1 MSTNLDTI
9 LKTYYFL
16 RCHFYNSSRATLM
29 NNFGNIKSSFA
40 AVSDNN
46 LISLLLY
53 GNDKLD
59 GRRNRRIFRMSTI
72 RFIEDSRRF
81 DEQLFY
87 NLPASYPYAAI
98 FICCFAE
105 GFILLFQRASF
116 TRYFTLGFFFIISY
130 NFTFYISAIQ
140 MKNISCFVFCFCFKK
155 LFRKKRN
162 KVHIFFYI

>member
-1 MSTNLDTI
+1 MAMVSSMTEGI
-9 LKTYYFL
+9 EEYFE
-16 RCHFYNSSRATLM
+16 SK
-29 NNFGNIKSSFA
+29 NIS
-40 AVSDNN
+40 
-46 LISLLLY
+46 
-53 GNDKLD
+53 
-59 GRRNRRIFRMSTI
+59 NRRIFRMPTI
-72 RFIEDSRRF
+72 RFIVDSRRF

-116 TRYFTLGFFFIISY
+116 TRYFTLGFFLIISY

-162 KVHIFFYI
+162 KAHIFFYI